1 MNDITDVKEQF
12 KKRFSELRYET
23 GLSQVK
29 LGKLLKLSPATIGYY
44 ENGDRVPDIVTAAR
58 IANYFSVS
66 VDYLLGL
73 SDVRS
78 TEQNIKNICKAT
90 GLSENAVD
98 GLISAAEWGEP
109 ALTKTINLLLS
120 ELASDLNCVD
130 KIERGIVAQLKTYLF
145 TTNNDNRTY
154 SVSYS
159 GKLINLSNTDAFAKP
174 EIETVEDFLSCCR
187 IEANEI
193 IEKVLF
199 ERLCDTIKKTKNNLK
214 EFQTN
219 NFVFDV
225 HKKNTVD
232 TFIDNCTIEQEDNCN
247 GKHNSKEE

>member
-78 TEQNIKNICKAT
+78 TEQDIKNICKAT
-90 GLSENAVD
+90 GLSENAAD

-109 ALTKTINLLLS
+109 ALTKTINFLLS
-120 ELASDLNCVD
+120 ELASDLNCAD
-130 KIERGIVAQLKTYLF
+130 KIESGIVAQLKTYLY
-145 TTNNDNRTY
+145 TTCNDNRTY

-159 GKLINLSNTDAFAKP
+159 GKLINLSNTDIFAKP
-174 EIETVEDFLSCCR
+174 EIETAEDLLSCCR
-187 IEANEI
+187 IGANEI

-199 ERLCDTIKKTKNNLK
+199 ERLCDAIKKTKKNLK
-214 EFQTN
+214 EIHAEN
-219 NFVFDV
+219 DAFDAY
-225 HKKNTVD
+225 KKNA
-232 TFIDNCTIEQEDNCN
+232 IEQEDNHN
-247 GKHNSKEE
+247 GEMEQEAQE